1 MTGATSLMHIG
12 NKIYAA
18 GSALIRL
25 VFCIEICLSGQNIH
39 FLRFL
44 FVKNSLSTDHQYF
57 KKDQF
62 IIKCILVPQVFYCKI
77 YIHENHDIPIA
88 MSSSRADPV
97 IGLNILQG

>member
-1 MTGATSLMHIG
+1 MTGATSLMLIG

-62 IIKCILVPQVFYCKI
+62 IIKCILVPQVGT
-77 YIHENHDIPIA
+77 
-88 MSSSRADPV
+88 V
-97 IGLNILQG
+97 ILL